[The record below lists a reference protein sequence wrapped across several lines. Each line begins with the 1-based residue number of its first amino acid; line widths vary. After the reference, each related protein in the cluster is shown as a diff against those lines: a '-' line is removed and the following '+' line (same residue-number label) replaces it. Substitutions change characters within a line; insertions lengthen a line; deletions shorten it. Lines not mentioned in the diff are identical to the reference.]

1 MLDTILFLFSD
12 YTFRTVAL
20 GTGLL
25 GLISGVIGSFAVL
38 RKESLLG
45 DALSHAA
52 LPGIVIGFLLIGR
65 KEWLVLLLG
74 AAVSG
79 LLATF
84 LISWMNRGAVKF
96 DSALSLILSSFFGF
110 GLVLLTYA
118 QKQPNANQAGLE
130 NFIYGQAASMLRQD
144 VIVIAIA
151 AVIMLAVVVL
161 FWKEIKVF
169 TFDSIFAQTVGFS
182 TSFIS
187 FILSLML
194 VVTIILGLESVGV
207 ILMSALIIAP
217 AVAARQWTHSL
228 STMVVLSGVFGLLA
242 GVAGTTL
249 SSLQSRMPTGP
260 SIVIVASLF
269 VFISIIFAPE
279 RGLIVRAIQYR
290 RRKRDVAR
298 QLDQAMASERKD
310 ERV

>member
-1 MLDTILFLFSD
+1 MIDAMLSLFSD
-12 YTFRTVAL
+12 YTFRTVAM

-25 GLISGVIGSFAVL
+25 GLLSGVIGSFAVL

-65 KEWLVLLLG
+65 KEWLVLLLA

-79 LLATF
+79 LIATF
-84 LISWMNRGAVKF
+84 IISWMSRNAVKF

-130 NFIYGQAASMLRQD
+130 NFIYGQAASMLQRD
-144 VIVIAIA
+144 VLVIAIA
-151 AVIMLAVVVL
+151 STVMLIIVGL
-161 FWKEIKVF
+161 LWKEIKVF
-169 TFDSIFAQTVGFS
+169 IFDPIFAQTLGF
-182 TSFIS
+182 TTNFIR

-228 STMVVLSGVFGLLA
+228 STMLALAACFGLLSGVG
-242 GVAGTTL
+242 GTIM
-249 SSLQSRMPTGP
+249 SSIQSRMPTGP
-260 SIVIVASLF
+260 AIVLVASIF
-269 VFISIIFAPE
+269 VFLSIILAPE
-279 RGLIVRAIQYR
+279 RGLITRVIRYR
-290 RRKRDVAR
+290 GRQKDVAR
-298 QLDQAMASERKD
+298 QLENILALERKD
-310 ERV
+310 DRR

>member
-65 KEWLVLLLG
+65 KEWLVLLLS

-144 VIVIAIA
+144 IIVIAIA

>member
-1 MLDTILFLFSD
+1 MLDSFISLFSD
-12 YTFRTVAL
+12 YTFRTVAM
-20 GTGLL
+20 GTALL
-25 GLISGVIGSFAVL
+25 GLLSGVIGSFAVL

-52 LPGIVIGFLLIGR
+52 LPGIVIAFLLIGR

-74 AAVSG
+74 AALSG
-79 LLATF
+79 LIATF
-84 LISWMNRGAVKF
+84 LISWMSRSAVKF
-96 DSALSLILSSFFGF
+96 DSALSLVLSSFFGF

-130 NFIYGQAASMLRQD
+130 NFIYGQAASMLRRD
-144 VIVIAIA
+144 VLMIGIATVVILVIVA
-151 AVIMLAVVVL
+151 LL
-161 FWKEIKVF
+161 WKEIKAF
-169 TFDSIFAQTVGFS
+169 SFDPVFAQSLGFS
-182 TSFIS
+182 TEFIR

-228 STMVVLSGVFGLLA
+228 STMVILA
-242 GVAGTTL
+242 GILGALAAFFGTSL
-249 SSLQSRMPTGP
+249 SSLQSQMPTGP
-260 SIVIVASLF
+260 SIVLIASIF

-279 RGLIVRAIQYR
+279 RGIITKAIRYR
-290 RRKRDVAR
+290 RRKNQVAHELEKLGA
-298 QLDQAMASERKD
+298 QESKEGL
-310 ERV
+310 V